1 MASPLDTTQDTI
13 EHTVDVDGI
22 SVPADM
28 AAKAVR
34 RCIAG
39 IQAIDKII
47 STQGFA
53 SEKDLKVIRAG
64 LTGEDA
70 PE

>member
-1 MASPLDTTQDTI
+1 VASPLDTTQDTI
-13 EHTVDVDGI
+13 EQTVEVDGI
-22 SVPADM
+22 SIPADM

-39 IQAIDKII
+39 IQAIDQVINK
-47 STQGFA
+47 QGFA
-53 SEKDLKVIRAG
+53 SEKDLRAIRAG